1 MTIRDWFGK
10 RRSPPKRRTGVRARN
25 PGVVT
30 PDPPQPP
37 QPDDVAEKP
46 ATEPSVV
53 PPDEPVAETILVAV
67 RDAGEPGRGRADLT
81 DDLGKAQHIVQG
93 LVESGVKPEAVTALR
108 ATEVPLKVSYQWTV
122 EISNL
127 GEQAPA
133 QGPQELAAQRVITR
147 AAPGPETHS
156 RTPVVASAGG
166 TKGGVLTRAS
176 ELLQEITPEAPFQLR
191 FDRVV
196 WLGLWGASL
205 LILGLLL
212 VASLSGG
219 NAREFV
225 IGQPSPLGSEST
237 GSNVTARP
245 TSAPSVSPGVSASP
259 SAGAPA
265 PLPSCLQ
272 GTVNNCQCQDFA
284 TYGEAQKFFSAYPPP
299 NRQTVDPDGDGF
311 YCEWLPKV
319 SPSPGR

>member
-1 MTIRDWFGK
+1 LTIRDWFGR
-10 RRSPPKRRTGVRARN
+10 RRSPPKRRAGVRART

-30 PDPPQPP
+30 PEPP
-37 QPDDVAEKP
+37 QPDDVAENP
-46 ATEPSVV
+46 AAEPPVV
-53 PPDEPVAETILVAV
+53 PPEEPVAETILVAV
-67 RDAGEPGRGRADLT
+67 RHAGEQSRGRADLI
-81 DDLGKAQHIVQG
+81 DDLGKAQRIVQG

-108 ATEVPLKVSYQWTV
+108 ATEVPLTVSYQWTV
-122 EISNL
+122 EISNQ
-127 GEQAPA
+127 GEQGPA
-133 QGPQELAAQRVITR
+133 QGPQKPAAPR
-147 AAPGPETHS
+147 AAPRPEPGVETHS
-156 RTPVVASAGG
+156 RTPVVASAGE

-205 LILGLLL
+205 LILGILL

-225 IGQPSPLGSEST
+225 IGGQPSPVVSESSGAT
-237 GSNVTARP
+237 VRP
-245 TSAPSVSPGVSASP
+245 TPGLPSASPGV
-259 SAGAPA
+259 GAPA
-265 PLPSCLQ
+265 PLPACLQ
-272 GTVNNCQCQDFA
+272 GSVNNCQCQDFA

-319 SPSPGR
+319 SPSPGQ